1 MLSIIKTFLM
11 TISILVIAMSLCSCA
26 PGLKNVRVLCID
38 NENLTTRKVTLRG
51 PRNNNSIVANHKF
64 EELLLCIGKTNGHIY
79 TITCDDSQKNCY
91 VNVYNREGE
100 FIKQH
105 RIPYIDRW
113 YFNTLIGFA
122 GERECMVYK
131 KSEAREVSYSQPYSI
146 QFNSSVNII
155 DLNTGEEKTIVA
167 DNDNYASNY
176 SIHKYDVDTVVIVDS
191 TCPRTLNS
199 AKICDDRAWRHYA
212 KSCVEN
218 VMVYDVKNDKVLGR
232 FKCNDNE
239 SMIIDK
245 YSVFSPKGL
254 FWLETQLYNSNWD
267 FIKSYFYEFELE
279 GMTLTQK
286 INGMPTYFSGKDLIV
301 KSILSKDK
309 DEYLFIAGAQYKPS
323 YLGKYSVA
331 SNNAVMK
338 ELTFGHE
345 PKHILVSG
353 EYASSSRLGLRLVT
367 NDMPPNFF
375 LHKEEY
381 RVYDNDLKLLRKFP
395 ISRFFLPLGYMTE
408 GSVFYY
414 AYYIW

>member
-1 MLSIIKTFLM
+1 MLSTIKAFLM

-26 PGLKNVRVLCID
+26 PGIRNVRVLCID
-38 NENLTTRKVTLRG
+38 NENLTTRKVTLRA
-51 PRNNNSIVANHKF
+51 PRNDSSFVANHKF
-64 EELLLCIGKTNGHIY
+64 EEQLLCIGKTNGHIY

-91 VNVYNREGE
+91 VNVYDREGE
-100 FIKQH
+100 FIKQY
-105 RIPYIDRW
+105 RIPYIERW
-113 YFNTLIGFA
+113 YFNRLIGFA
-122 GERECMVYK
+122 GERECIVYE
-131 KSEAREVSYSQPYSI
+131 KSEAREVSYSQPSSFQY
-146 QFNSSVNII
+146 NSSVNII
-155 DLNTGEEKTIVA
+155 DLNTGEEKTIV
-167 DNDNYASNY
+167 DDDDNYASNY
-176 SIHKYDVDTVVIVDS
+176 SIHKFDADTVVITDS
-191 TCPRTLNS
+191 TSPRSLNLP
-199 AKICDDRAWRHYA
+199 KICDDRAWRHYA
-212 KSCVEN
+212 KSCVEHAI
-218 VMVYDVKNDKVLGR
+218 VYDVTNDKVLGK

-239 SMIIDK
+239 SMIMDK
-245 YSVFSPKGL
+245 YSVSPSKGL

-279 GMTLTQK
+279 GMTLAQK
-286 INGMPTYFSGKDLIV
+286 INGMPTYFSNKDLIV
-301 KSILSKDK
+301 KSIISKHK

-323 YLGKYSVA
+323 YLGKFSVA
-331 SNNAVMK
+331 SNNAEMK
-338 ELTFGHE
+338 ELTFGHD

-395 ISRFFLPLGYMTE
+395 ISKFFLPLGYMTE